1 MFRVHFLDVGRGD
14 TTVLQF
20 DNGRTYLIDHYEAI
34 GKRRRELQ
42 PMNQFRWVEAW
53 VE

>member
-34 GKRRRELQ
+34 GKRRREL
-42 PMNQFRWVEAW
+42 
-53 VE
+53 